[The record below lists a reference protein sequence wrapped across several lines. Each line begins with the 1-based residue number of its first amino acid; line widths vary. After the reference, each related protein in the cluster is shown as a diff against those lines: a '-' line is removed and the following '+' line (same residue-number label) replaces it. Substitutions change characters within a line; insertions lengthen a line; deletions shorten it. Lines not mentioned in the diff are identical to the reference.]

1 MNTFAWKPVARD
13 AAVVAPDERLSWPR
27 TIGIGAQHVVAMFGA
42 TFLVPVL
49 TGFPPATTLLFSGI
63 GTILFLIITGN
74 RLPSYLGSSF
84 AVISPVVAAMGSN
97 GAAGALGGLVALGLV
112 LVLIGVAV
120 HLTGT
125 RWLNA
130 VLPPVV
136 TGAVVALIGFNLAP
150 AAKDNFEKGPV
161 VGLVTLV
168 LLVATLAFFRGIIG
182 RLAIFLAVV
191 LGYFLA
197 WRLGDVD
204 EEARAA
210 IDAAAWV
217 GLPDFQTP
225 TFSLAVLPL
234 FLPAVIAL
242 IAENIGHVKSVGQM
256 TDTDTDPLMG
266 RAIAADGVATTL
278 AGLGG
283 GSATTTYAENIGV
296 MAATRIYSTAAYWVA
311 AIVAIV
317 LAMCPKIGAL
327 ISAIPPGVLGG
338 ATIVLY
344 GLVGVL
350 GIRIWLTNHVD
361 FSLPINQMTAAIPLI
376 IGIADF
382 TWVVG
387 DLTFTGI
394 ALGSIAALIIYH
406 GMKLLG
412 FRTRDHDELVEE
424 RGALDE
430 NRATPARSKDAP
442 TGDTS
447 PFQP

>member
-1 MNTFAWKPVARD
+1 MIPAKSALTWTAVPHD
-13 AAVVAPDERLSWPR
+13 AVVVAPDERLSWPR

-49 TGFPPATTLLFSGI
+49 TGFPPATTLLFSGV
-63 GTILFLIITGN
+63 GTVLFLIITGN

-84 AVISPVVAAMGSN
+84 AVISPVVAAVGSG
-97 GAAGALGGLVALGLV
+97 GAGSALGGLVALGVTLV
-112 LVLIGVAV
+112 IIGVVV
-120 HLTGT
+120 HLVGT

-130 VLPPVV
+130 ALPPVV

-150 AAKDNFEKGPV
+150 AAKSNFEKGPL
-161 VGLVTLV
+161 VGIVTLV
-168 LLVATLAFFRGIIG
+168 LLVAALAFFRGIIG
-182 RLAIFLAVV
+182 RLAIFVAVV
-191 LGYFLA
+191 VGYVFA
-197 WRLGDVD
+197 WLLGDVD
-204 EEARAA
+204 TSGISAA
-210 IDAAAWV
+210 PWL
-217 GLPDFQTP
+217 GLPEFQTP
-225 TFSLAVLPL
+225 TFTWAVLPL

-256 TDTDTDPLMG
+256 TDTDLDPLIG
-266 RAIAADGVATTL
+266 RALVADGVATTL
-278 AGLGG
+278 AGFGG

-296 MAATRIYSTAAYWVA
+296 MVATRVYSTAAYWVS
-311 AIVAIV
+311 AIVAMG
-317 LAMCPKIGAL
+317 LAMCPKVGAL

-382 TWVVG
+382 TWSAG

-394 ALGSIAALIIYH
+394 ALGSIAALVVYH

-412 FRTRDHDELVEE
+412 WRTS
-424 RGALDE
+424 
-430 NRATPARSKDAP
+430 RAAADPGP
-442 TGDTS
+442 G
-447 PFQP
+447 QP